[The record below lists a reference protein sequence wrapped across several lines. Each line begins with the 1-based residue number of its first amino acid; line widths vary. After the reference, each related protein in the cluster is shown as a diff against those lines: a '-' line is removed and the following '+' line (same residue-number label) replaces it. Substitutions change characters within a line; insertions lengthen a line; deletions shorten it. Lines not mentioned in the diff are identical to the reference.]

1 MDRIGGM
8 NIKEYTDK
16 WGGEDWELLDR
27 YVQVIKDIWKITI
40 RRHFCFSES
49 MIIIKQKPQTKQGRN
64 VETNLEP
71 NQNRKQK

>member
-40 RRHFCFSES
+40 QRHFCFSES